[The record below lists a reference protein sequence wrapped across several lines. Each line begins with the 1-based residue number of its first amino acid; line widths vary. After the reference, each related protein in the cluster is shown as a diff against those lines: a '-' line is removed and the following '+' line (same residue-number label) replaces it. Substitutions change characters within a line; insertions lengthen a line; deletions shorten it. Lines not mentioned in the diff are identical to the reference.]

1 MRAFRPHPLLLP
13 LAALAIAAALLG
25 ACSKDKGTN
34 PPGPQ
39 PETFNVAM
47 GTVGQSFQH
56 TFTTANPASGYCY
69 HCTIHSASCGTGM
82 TGNIKV
88 DDSSTMDSIVV
99 QVGAGGLNV
108 FSPASAT
115 IKTGGYVRWVNA
127 SASHTV
133 TRP

>member
-25 ACSKDKGTN
+25 ACSSNKGTN
-34 PPGPQ
+34 PVGAQ
-39 PETFNVAM
+39 PESFNVAM

-56 TFTTANPASGYCY
+56 TFATANPTTGYCY
-69 HCTIHSASCGTGM
+69 RCTIHSVSCGTGM

-88 DDSSTMDSIVV
+88 DDTAVSDSIVV
-99 QVGAGGLNV
+99 QVGSGGLNV
-108 FSPASAT
+108 FNPVNAT

-127 SASHTV
+127 SGSHTV
-133 TRP
+133 TR